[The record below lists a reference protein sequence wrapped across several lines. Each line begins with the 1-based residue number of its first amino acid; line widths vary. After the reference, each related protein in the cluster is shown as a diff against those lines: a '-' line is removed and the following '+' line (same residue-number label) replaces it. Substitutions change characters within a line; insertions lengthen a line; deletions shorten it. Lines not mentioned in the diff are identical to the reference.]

1 MSEPANRNISGS
13 ELAAGIGVMFAG
25 TMMIV
30 SGIFQ
35 VFEGLAAIVSDEF
48 YVTLPNYFLT
58 IDISTW
64 GWVHLVLGALVAV
77 AGFYLFTGSRVAGVV
92 ALVFAV
98 LSALANFAFI
108 PYYPIWAIL
117 IIAVN
122 VFIIWAIASSSL
134 FEED

>member
-1 MSEPANRNISGS
+1 MTSP
-13 ELAAGIGVMFAG
+13 LALL
-25 TMMIV
+25 T
-30 SGIFQ
+30 
-35 VFEGLAAIVSDEF
+35 AAIVAWLAIGGAGI
-48 YVTLPNYFLT
+48 VRPRNLRVVRFLF
-58 IDISTW
+58 
-64 GWVHLVLGALVAV
+64 VLGALVAV